1 MLRSPVYNTDSER
14 KVSMNVNA
22 CFKLSYGVYIVTS
35 LSGEKIN
42 GQIANTAF
50 QTTSD
55 PITVAVSINK
65 KNLTHEYISKSG
77 VFTMSILA
85 QDAPL
90 TLIGTFGFKS
100 GRDIDKFARVRYKTG
115 VTKTPIVL
123 DNTVAYLEVK
133 VTKQMELSTHTLFVG
148 EVVDA
153 DVLSDDEPMTYA
165 YYHEIKKGKTPKNA
179 ATYIEEKA
187 TAKSQAT
194 DDSMARYVC
203 SVCGYVY
210 DPEKGDPEENIPA
223 GTAFEDLSDDWTCP
237 VCGASKD
244 EFDKG

>member
-1 MLRSPVYNTDSER
+1 
-14 KVSMNVNA
+14 MNVKA

-55 PITVAVSINK
+55 PITIAVSINK
-65 KNLTHEYISKSG
+65 GNLTHEYIEKSG

-100 GRDIDKFARVRYKTG
+100 GRDIDKFEHVRYKTG
-115 VTKTPIVL
+115 VTKAPIVL

-133 VTKQMELSTHTLFVG
+133 VTKQVELSTHTLFVG
-148 EVVDA
+148 EVVEA
-153 DVLSDDEPMTYA
+153 DVLSEGEPMTYA
-165 YYHEIKKGKTPKNA
+165 YYHEIKGGKTPRNA
-179 ATYIEEKA
+179 ATYIEERA
-187 TAKSQAT
+187 TATAT
-194 DDSMARYVC
+194 SKAAEDSPVRYVC

-210 DPEKGDPEENIPA
+210 DPEKGDPEGNIPA
-223 GTAFEDLSDDWTCP
+223 GTAFEDLPDEWTCP

-244 EFDKG
+244 EFDKE